1 MGASGTG
8 KENGHIGTCPSSQ
21 AGKKGKGVSMHITRR
36 RQNSFC
42 NALAEREESF
52 GNDYPPTTDEKRDH
66 KFYETVCCYSRVG
79 QGSPFFYSGGN
90 ASLWL
95 R

>member
-21 AGKKGKGVSMHITRR
+21 AGKKGGGVSMHITRR

-66 KFYETVCCYSRVG
+66 KF
-79 QGSPFFYSGGN
+79 
-90 ASLWL
+90 L
-95 R
+95 RQCAATHE

>member
-8 KENGHIGTCPSSQ
+8 KENGHIWDLSKLTGWQ
-21 AGKKGKGVSMHITRR
+21 ERGGVSMHITRR

-42 NALAEREESF
+42 NALAEKEESF

-66 KFYETVCCYSRVG
+66 KF
-79 QGSPFFYSGGN
+79 
-90 ASLWL
+90 L
-95 R
+95 RQYAATHE